1 LALPQRVNVAMLELV
16 GNAVRG
22 WVIDVQV
29 KRAVALL
36 VDEGIHDV
44 AIVIAEVDGG

>member
-1 LALPQRVNVAMLELV
+1 MLALPQRVNVALPELI

-22 WVIDVQV
+22 WVVDVQV
-29 KRAVALL
+29 KRAILL

-44 AIVIAEVDGG
+44 TIVIAEVDGG